1 MHTLHWWAVEAEDKE
16 DAANI
21 VEAALSEN
29 NYVEWSDWHVVGGGR
44 WSDSQYENSYDMV
57 ISYVDE
63 PIKFNET
70 IYGCGTG
77 SHRRDQDRSGGDA
90 DSGAGTRSTVCTR
103 YCYR

>member
-44 WSDSQYENSYDMV
+44 WSESQY
-57 ISYVDE
+57 
-63 PIKFNET
+63 
-70 IYGCGTG
+70 
-77 SHRRDQDRSGGDA
+77 
-90 DSGAGTRSTVCTR
+90 
-103 YCYR
+103 